1 MLMGLEKVMN
11 VLGIRTLFFDKYL
24 QFNSDIIL
32 AVLDPMLDV
41 LFGIR

>member
-1 MLMGLEKVMN
+1 VLIRLEKVTN
-11 VLGIRTLFFDKYL
+11 VLSVSTLLFGNGL

-41 LFGIR
+41 WFRFS